1 MKQVTVQIM
10 MKDLEVKS
18 FKLPLCRAKSYV
30 QVMKSKGFD
39 CQILESK

>member
-10 MKDLEVKS
+10 MKDLEIKS

-30 QVMKSKGFD
+30 QVMRLKGFH
-39 CQILESK
+39 CRIVEA